1 MRDFKPFL
9 TGRGQLDGT
18 RLVLPTASHERY
30 SDAQLDDYGFPPPRS
45 FPHRP
50 PFSLSMRARFSSQRI
65 AGTAGF
71 GLWNHPFA
79 PNGGWPRL
87 PRALWFFYA
96 SPPSNMQ
103 LALDVPGFGWKAAA
117 IDATRPSAWALIPF
131 APLSLLLNRSA
142 RLYRRTWP
150 IVQRGLRIAERPLP
164 LDLMSDWHMYSIEW
178 ETNRAR
184 LSVDGEIVLETSRPP
199 LGSMGFV
206 IWIDN
211 QFAVVTP
218 TGTLRFGLLD
228 VAEPQWLEVEIEA

>member
-9 TGRGQLDGT
+9 TGHGQIDGT
-18 RLVLPTASHERY
+18 RLVLPTASRERY
-30 SDAQLDDYGFPPPRS
+30 SDAQLDDYGSPPPRS
-45 FPHRP
+45 FPRRP
-50 PFSLSMRARFSSQRI
+50 PFSLSIRARFSSQRI
-65 AGTAGF
+65 LGTAGF

-79 PNGGWPRL
+79 PNGGLPRL

-117 IDATRPSAWALIPF
+117 IDATRPSALALIPF

-150 IVQRGLRIAERPLP
+150 MVQRGLRIAERVLP
-164 LDLMSDWHMYSIEW
+164 LELMRDWHTYSIDW
-178 ETNRAR
+178 QIDRAR
-184 LSVDGEIVLETSRPP
+184 LSVDNKVVLETDRPP
-199 LGSMGFV
+199 RESMGVV
-206 IWIDN
+206 IWLDN
-211 QFAVVTP
+211 QFAVVMP

-228 VAEPQWLEVEIEA
+228 ISEPQWLEVEIEA